1 MKLLKLRQHSLI
13 NFQGLIFF
21 TGGPMKIYGFRIK
34 EEFNYKSILAGC
46 RDTALTI
53 VEQALK
59 KFDIATSDPNLY
71 CLVQVKFKF
80 IIFYSAIFYSSSF
93 IRSLRLKL
101 NFFLAFFSFFAR
113 LKLLLNLV
121 FQKFVFFLLFF
132 KI

>member
-1 MKLLKLRQHSLI
+1 
-13 NFQGLIFF
+13 
-21 TGGPMKIYGFRIK
+21 MKIYGFRIK

-80 IIFYSAIFYSSSF
+80 IIFYSTIFYS
-93 IRSLRLKL
+93 IITLEII
-101 NFFLAFFSFFAR
+101 FFSC
-113 LKLLLNLV
+113 V
-121 FQKFVFFLLFF
+121 FLFF
-132 KI
+132 CPFKITS